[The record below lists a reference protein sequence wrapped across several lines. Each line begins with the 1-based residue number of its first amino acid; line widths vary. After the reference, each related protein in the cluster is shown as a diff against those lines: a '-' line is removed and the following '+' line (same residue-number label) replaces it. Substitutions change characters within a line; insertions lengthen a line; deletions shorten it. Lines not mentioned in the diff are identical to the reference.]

1 MAEKGEEKGE
11 ERIDIEQA
19 RQEIAGGDATAVD
32 VRDDDAWN
40 EGHPPGAVH
49 IPRDRLDSDTDE
61 LESGARVA
69 VFAEDD
75 DAAADAAGVLR
86 DRGFDAVAVKGGMDA
101 WTSEDFNVQPSPDPD
116 EDAEIEPD

>member
-1 MAEKGEEKGE
+1 MAEKGE
-11 ERIDIEQA
+11 ERIDIDQA
-19 RQEIAGGDATAVD
+19 RQEIARGDAQAVD

-49 IPRDRLDSDTDE
+49 IPKDKLDSDTDE
-61 LESGARVA
+61 LESGTRVA

-75 DAAADAAGVLR
+75 DAAADAAGALR

-101 WTSEDFNVQPSPDPD
+101 WTKEDFNVQPSPDPD